1 MNNADYAYSVAYIRS
16 VENNLLDKN
25 DIEGLILAKTP
36 EEAMRILNDKGY
48 TKEPTPPSELEKIL
62 SDKLEEA
69 WTMVGDIAPK
79 GAPLDILLYENDF
92 NNLKVAVKSVFSGIE
107 NTSDLFMTPA
117 TVSVDLLEEAVADK
131 KFDELPAFLKNT
143 AERAYEA
150 IANTEDSQLLDIIID
165 KASMDY
171 TLKKAKECG
180 SDFLYNY
187 ISLKNTLSD
196 IKIAYRS
203 MVTEKDRT
211 FLEQALSEDGRLEK
225 DGLIMA
231 TLGGMDSLMNYISGN
246 GFDDEAKAL
255 KVSMSN
261 YEVYSE
267 GKRQAYLSE
276 SDMISLGI
284 EPLLAYLIKIQT
296 EISKIRIILSCKM
309 NGFSENN
316 IRERLE
322 TI

>member
-48 TKEPTPPSELEKIL
+48 TKEPTPPSELEQVL
-62 SDKLEEA
+62 SCKLEEA
-69 WTMVGDIAPK
+69 FTMVSDIAPK

-92 NNLKVAVKSVFSGIE
+92 CNLKVAVKSVFAGIKDVSE
-107 NTSDLFMTPA
+107 LFMTPS
-117 TVSVDLLEEAVADK
+117 TVSVNLLEEAVADK
-131 KFDELPAFLKNT
+131 KFDALPDFLKYV

-171 TLKKAKECG
+171 TLNMAKECG
-180 SDFLYNY
+180 SDFLYSY
-187 ISLKNTLSD
+187 VSLKNTLSD

-203 MVTEKDRT
+203 MMTEKDRT
-211 FLEQALSEDGRLEK
+211 FLEQALSEHSELDK

-231 TLGGMDSLMNYISGN
+231 TLGGADSLMNFISEN
-246 GFDDEAKAL
+246 GFDEEAKAL
-255 KVSMSN
+255 KESMSN
-261 YEVYSE
+261 FEVYSDA
-267 GKRQAYLSE
+267 KKNAYLSE

-322 TI
+322 TL

>member
-48 TKEPTPPSELEKIL
+48 TKEPTPPSELEQVL
-62 SDKLEEA
+62 SGKLEEA
-69 WTMVGDIAPK
+69 WTMVRDIAPK
-79 GAPLDILLYENDF
+79 VAPLDILLYENDF
-92 NNLKVAVKSVFSGIE
+92 NNLKVAVKSVFAGID

-117 TVSVDLLEEAVADK
+117 TVSVDILEEAVADK
-131 KFDELPAFLKNT
+131 KFDDLPDFLKNT

-171 TLKKAKECG
+171 TLNKAKECE
-180 SDFLYNY
+180 SDFLYSY

-203 MVTEKDRT
+203 MMTEKDRT
-211 FLEQALSEDGRLEK
+211 FLEQALSEDGSLEK

-231 TLGGMDSLMNYISGN
+231 TLGGMDSLMNYISQN
-246 GFDDEAKAL
+246 GYDDEAKAL

-267 GKRQAYLSE
+267 GKKNAYLSE

-296 EISKIRIILSCKM
+296 EISKVRIILSCKM

-322 TI
+322 TL